1 MSKEVRVDSFLWAVR
16 IFKTR
21 TLAQEACKKGR
32 VAINSITV
40 KPSKKVSVG
49 DVVVVR
55 KPPVSFSFRVL
66 AIAVN
71 RMNAKLVPEY
81 VENIT
86 PKEEYEAMEMQR
98 LSGYIDR
105 AKGLGRPTKKER
117 RDLEQFYGESLPV
130 YLDENDEDWKRSES
144 NSEGIEE
151 LSYSIEDEEDNEWD
165 NW

>member
-32 VAINSITV
+32 VTINSVIA
-40 KPSKKVSVG
+40 KPSKMVSVG

-55 KPPVSFSFRVL
+55 KPPISFSFRVL
-66 AIAVN
+66 AIAAN

-117 RDLEQFYGESLPV
+117 RDLEQFYGERLPV
-130 YLDENDEDWKRSES
+130 YLDENGEDWEQLKS
-144 NSEGIEE
+144 NSERVEE
-151 LSYSIEDEEDNEWD
+151 LDYFLEDDDDDWD

>member
-98 LSGYIDR
+98 LSG
-105 AKGLGRPTKKER
+105 
-117 RDLEQFYGESLPV
+117 
-130 YLDENDEDWKRSES
+130 
-144 NSEGIEE
+144 
-151 LSYSIEDEEDNEWD
+151 
-165 NW
+165 